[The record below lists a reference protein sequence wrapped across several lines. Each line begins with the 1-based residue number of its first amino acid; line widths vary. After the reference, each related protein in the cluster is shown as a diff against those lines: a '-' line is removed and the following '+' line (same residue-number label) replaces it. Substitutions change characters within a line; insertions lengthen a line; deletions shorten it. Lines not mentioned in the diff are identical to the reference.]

1 MAFLSLY
8 RKYRPETFS
17 DLVGQDYVVQTLRN
31 ALKNQRIAHAYL
43 FAGPRGTGKTSTAK
57 VFAKALNCEEESNY
71 EPCGVCKNCK
81 KISSGQSMDVI
92 EIDAASNRGID
103 EIRELREKVKFYPSE
118 GTYKVYI
125 IDEVH
130 MLTKGAFNAL
140 LKTLEEPP
148 ENVIF
153 ILATTEPHKVIS
165 TILSRCQRFD
175 FSLLSVKNI
184 VKRLKYVCEKEE
196 VSYEEDA
203 LNLIAHSSNGGM
215 RDAISILDQAI
226 SFTDS
231 NVTAEQLREMLGK
244 IEKGI
249 LSDYIKYVADNNTS
263 EALELVNNLI
273 EKGKGVSRFVNDLI
287 DHIRQLLLIKECG
300 INNDLI
306 EYPPSRLKLLK
317 GESEILDSSKL
328 LRMLDILTN
337 IEKDIK
343 FSNQPRLTLEM
354 GVVKM
359 TSPEADDSIQGL
371 KTRVAQLE
379 YKLRQN
385 NNVLTNKDKNKTHKD
400 ETKNKNLTKKNK
412 LNENSS
418 EKDISKNRETKV
430 QNSTNENSI
439 SKNSKSKKNR
449 SENNKDENISSGNDS
464 LIDIKEVENAW
475 PVILKQIKKQDIK
488 TNAYL
493 KEGKVSKVDNNTIFI
508 EFPENKKFHRSG
520 AEKNA
525 KLIKKTVSRVLSKN
539 CELEF
544 VIKGEYNINSGGDQT
559 SKNKKNKKKLE
570 DDDLVNTVLEM
581 FDGKVIETDEDVI
594 DN

>member
-8 RKYRPETFS
+8 RKYRPETFA
-17 DLVGQDYVVQTLRN
+17 DLVGQDYVIQTLRN
-31 ALKNQRIAHAYL
+31 ALKNERIAHAYL

-57 VFAKALNCEEESNY
+57 VFAKALNCEDNSSF
-71 EPCGVCKNCK
+71 EPCGVCNNCK

-175 FSLLSVKNI
+175 FSLLSVSNI
-184 VKRLKYVCEKEE
+184 VKRLEDICENEE
-196 VSYEEDA
+196 VQYEEDA

-226 SFTDS
+226 SFTNGDI
-231 NVTAEQLREMLGK
+231 TADKLRDMLGK

-263 EALELVNNLI
+263 DALELINNLI

-287 DHIRQLLLIKECG
+287 EHIRQLLLIRECG

-306 EYPPSRLKLLK
+306 EYPPSRLQLLK

-328 LRMLDILTN
+328 LRILDILTN

-359 TSPEADDSIQGL
+359 TSPEADDSLQGL
-371 KTRVAQLE
+371 KTRVAELE
-379 YKLRQN
+379 YELR
-385 NNVLTNKDKNKTHKD
+385 
-400 ETKNKNLTKKNK
+400 KNKNVRKTESVEKSYSKKLNDKKQTEEKAKNKKDEVTKKR
-412 LNENSS
+412 E
-418 EKDISKNRETKV
+418 SKNE
-430 QNSTNENSI
+430 
-439 SKNSKSKKNR
+439 KKA
-449 SENNKDENISSGNDS
+449 KDNG
-464 LIDIKEVENAW
+464 IDFKEVENAW
-475 PVILKQIKKQDIK
+475 PVILKQVKNNDIK

-493 KEGKVSKVDNNTIFI
+493 KEGKVAKVEKNTIFI
-508 EFPENKKFHRSG
+508 EFPKNKKFHKNG
-520 AEKNA
+520 AAKNK
-525 KLIKKTVSRVLSKN
+525 KLIKKTISRVLSQN

-544 VIKGEYNINSGGDQT
+544 AVKGEYNINSGGDQT
-559 SKNKKNKKKLE
+559 SNNKKSKKKLKE
-570 DDDLVNTVLEM
+570 DDLVNTVLEM
-581 FDGKVIETDEDVI
+581 FDGKVIETDETII

>member
-8 RKYRPETFS
+8 RKYRPETFN

-31 ALKNQRIAHAYL
+31 ALKNKRIAHAYL

-57 VFAKALNCEEESNY
+57 VFAKALNCEDASSY
-71 EPCGVCKNCK
+71 EPCGVCENCK
-81 KISSGQSMDVI
+81 KISSGKSMDVI

-175 FSLLSVKNI
+175 FSLLSVSNI
-184 VKRLKYVCEKEE
+184 VKRLKHICKKEE
-196 VSYEEDA
+196 VDYEEDA

-226 SFTDS
+226 SFT
-231 NVTAEQLREMLGK
+231 NGEITADKLRNMLGK
-244 IEKGI
+244 IEKGV
-249 LSDYIKYVADNNTS
+249 LSDYIKYAAENNTS
-263 EALELVNNLI
+263 EALELVNSLI

-287 DHIRQLLLIKECG
+287 EHLRQLLLIRECG
-300 INNDLI
+300 INNSLI

-328 LRMLDILTN
+328 LRMLDILTK

-379 YKLRQN
+379 YNLRQN
-385 NNVLTNKDKNKTHKD
+385 KNNMKSEVKEKKQSKNVKKTTRKENNAKNTDMTENKNKST
-400 ETKNKNLTKKNK
+400 TKKGA
-412 LNENSS
+412 
-418 EKDISKNRETKV
+418 
-430 QNSTNENSI
+430 
-439 SKNSKSKKNR
+439 
-449 SENNKDENISSGNDS
+449 ENNTESNTVSNLRD
-464 LIDIKEVENAW
+464 VQNAW
-475 PVILKQIKKQDIK
+475 PVVLKQVKKEDIK

-493 KEGKVSKVDNNTIFI
+493 KEGKVSKVENNTIFI
-508 EFPENKKFHRSG
+508 EFPKNKKFHRNG
-520 AEKNA
+520 AEKNE
-525 KLIKKTVSRVLSKN
+525 KLVKKIVSRVLSKN

-544 VIKGEYNINSGGDQT
+544 VVKGEYNINNGGDQT
-559 SKNKKNKKKLE
+559 SKNKKTKKKSE
-570 DDDLVNTVLEM
+570 ENDLVNTVLEM
-581 FDGKVIETDEDVI
+581 FDGKVIETDENVI

>member
-1 MAFLSLY
+1 MAFFFFFL
-8 RKYRPETFS
+8 KYRPETFA
-17 DLVGQDYVVQTLRN
+17 DLVGQDYVIQTLRN
-31 ALKNQRIAHAYL
+31 ALKNERIAHAYL

-57 VFAKALNCEEESNY
+57 VFAKALNCEDNSSF
-71 EPCGVCKNCK
+71 EPCGVCNNCK

-175 FSLLSVKNI
+175 FSLLSVSNI
-184 VKRLKYVCEKEE
+184 VKRLEDICENEE
-196 VSYEEDA
+196 VQYEEDA

-226 SFTDS
+226 SFTNGDI
-231 NVTAEQLREMLGK
+231 TADKLRDMLGK

-263 EALELVNNLI
+263 DALELINNLI

-287 DHIRQLLLIKECG
+287 EHIRQLLLIRECG

-306 EYPPSRLKLLK
+306 EYPPSRLQLLK

-328 LRMLDILTN
+328 LRILDILTN

-359 TSPEADDSIQGL
+359 TSPEADDSLQGL
-371 KTRVAQLE
+371 KTRVAELE
-379 YKLRQN
+379 YELR
-385 NNVLTNKDKNKTHKD
+385 
-400 ETKNKNLTKKNK
+400 KNKNVRKTESVEKSYSKKLNDKKQTEEKAKNKKDEVTKKR
-412 LNENSS
+412 E
-418 EKDISKNRETKV
+418 SKNE
-430 QNSTNENSI
+430 
-439 SKNSKSKKNR
+439 KKA
-449 SENNKDENISSGNDS
+449 KDNG
-464 LIDIKEVENAW
+464 IDFKEVENAW
-475 PVILKQIKKQDIK
+475 PVILKQVKNNDIK

-493 KEGKVSKVDNNTIFI
+493 KEGKVAKVEKNTIFI
-508 EFPENKKFHRSG
+508 EFPQNKKFHKNG
-520 AEKNA
+520 AAKN
-525 KLIKKTVSRVLSKN
+525 KKVIKKTISRVLSKN

-544 VIKGEYNINSGGDQT
+544 VVKGEYNINSGGDQT
-559 SKNKKNKKKLE
+559 SNNKKSKKKLKE
-570 DDDLVNTVLEM
+570 DDLVNTVLEM
-581 FDGKVIETDEDVI
+581 FDGKVIETDETII

>member
-8 RKYRPETFS
+8 RKYRPETFA
-17 DLVGQDYVVQTLRN
+17 DLVGQDYVIQTLRN
-31 ALKNQRIAHAYL
+31 ALKNERIAHAYL

-57 VFAKALNCEEESNY
+57 VFAKALNCEDNSSF
-71 EPCGVCKNCK
+71 EPCGVCNNCK

-175 FSLLSVKNI
+175 FSLLSVSNI
-184 VKRLKYVCEKEE
+184 VKRLEDICENEE
-196 VSYEEDA
+196 VQYEEDA

-226 SFTDS
+226 SFTNGDI
-231 NVTAEQLREMLGK
+231 TADKLRDMLGK

-263 EALELVNNLI
+263 EALELINNLI

-287 DHIRQLLLIKECG
+287 EHIRQLLLIRECG

-306 EYPPSRLKLLK
+306 EYPPSRLQLLK

-328 LRMLDILTN
+328 LRILDILTN

-359 TSPEADDSIQGL
+359 TSPEADDSLQGL
-371 KTRVAQLE
+371 KTRVAELE
-379 YKLRQN
+379 YELR
-385 NNVLTNKDKNKTHKD
+385 
-400 ETKNKNLTKKNK
+400 KNKNVRKTESVEKSYSKKLNDKKQTEEKAKNKKDEVTKKR
-412 LNENSS
+412 E
-418 EKDISKNRETKV
+418 SKNE
-430 QNSTNENSI
+430 
-439 SKNSKSKKNR
+439 KKA
-449 SENNKDENISSGNDS
+449 KDNG
-464 LIDIKEVENAW
+464 IDFKEVENAW
-475 PVILKQIKKQDIK
+475 PVILKQVKNNDIK

-493 KEGKVSKVDNNTIFI
+493 KEGKVAKVEKNTIFI
-508 EFPENKKFHRSG
+508 EFPKNKKFHKNG
-520 AEKNA
+520 AAKNK
-525 KLIKKTVSRVLSKN
+525 KLIKKTISRVLSQN

-544 VIKGEYNINSGGDQT
+544 AVKGEYNINSGGDQT
-559 SKNKKNKKKLE
+559 SNNKKSKKKLKE
-570 DDDLVNTVLEM
+570 DDLVNTVLEM
-581 FDGKVIETDEDVI
+581 FDGKVIETDETII

>member
-8 RKYRPETFS
+8 RKYRPETFN
-17 DLVGQDYVVQTLRN
+17 DLVGQEYVVQTLRN

-57 VFAKALNCEEESNY
+57 VFAKALNCEDDSSY
-71 EPCGVCKNCK
+71 EPCGVCENCK

-175 FSLLSVKNI
+175 FSLLSITNI
-184 VKRLKYVCEKEE
+184 IKRLTHICEKEE
-196 VSYEEDA
+196 VEYEDDA

-226 SFTDS
+226 SFTNDDI
-231 NVTAEQLREMLGK
+231 TADKLRDMLGK

-249 LSDYIKYVADNNTS
+249 LRDYIKYAAENNTA

-287 DHIRQLLLIKECG
+287 EHIRQLLLIRECG

-379 YKLRQN
+379 YELRKSTTEREN
-385 NNVLTNKDKNKTHKD
+385 IADKNVSSRNIKPKRDNEESEEKEVKNIEKENKNIDKNINKTGSTNKDNTGINLKD
-400 ETKNKNLTKKNK
+400 
-412 LNENSS
+412 
-418 EKDISKNRETKV
+418 V
-430 QNSTNENSI
+430 Q
-439 SKNSKSKKNR
+439 
-449 SENNKDENISSGNDS
+449 
-464 LIDIKEVENAW
+464 NAW
-475 PVILKQIKKQDIK
+475 PVILKQVRQEDVK

-493 KEGKVSKVDNNTIFI
+493 KEGKVSKVKDNSIFI
-508 EFPENKKFHRSG
+508 EFPKNKKFHRNG
-520 AEKNA
+520 AEKNK
-525 KLIKKTVSRVLSKN
+525 KLIKKKVSSVLSKN

-544 VIKGEYNINSGGDQT
+544 VVKGEYNIKNGGDQT
-559 SKNKKNKKKLE
+559 SKNKKTKKKLE

-581 FDGKVIETDEDVI
+581 FDGKVIETNENSIED
-594 DN
+594 

>member
-8 RKYRPETFS
+8 RKYRPETFN
-17 DLVGQDYVVQTLRN
+17 DLVGQEYVVQTLRN

-57 VFAKALNCEEESNY
+57 VFAKALNCEDDSSY
-71 EPCGVCKNCK
+71 EPCGVCENCK

-175 FSLLSVKNI
+175 FSLLSITNI
-184 VKRLKYVCEKEE
+184 IKRLTHICEKEE
-196 VSYEEDA
+196 VEYEDDA

-226 SFTDS
+226 SFTNDDI
-231 NVTAEQLREMLGK
+231 TADKLRDMLGK

-249 LSDYIKYVADNNTS
+249 LRDYIKYVAENNTA

-287 DHIRQLLLIKECG
+287 EHIRQLLLIRECG

-379 YKLRQN
+379 YELRKN
-385 NNVLTNKDKNKTHKD
+385 TTEIENRIDKN
-400 ETKNKNLTKKNK
+400 
-412 LNENSS
+412 NSS
-418 EKDISKNRETKV
+418 KNIKAKRDNEESEK
-430 QNSTNENSI
+430 
-439 SKNSKSKKNR
+439 
-449 SENNKDENISSGNDS
+449 
-464 LIDIKEVENAW
+464 KEVESIEREIKNKDDNINKTESKNKVSSSINLEDVRNAW
-475 PVILKQIKKQDIK
+475 PVILKQVKKEDIK

-493 KEGKVSKVDNNTIFI
+493 KEGNVSKVENSTIFI

-520 AEKNA
+520 AEKNK
-525 KLIKKTVSRVLSKN
+525 KLIKKKVSRVLSKN

-544 VIKGEYNINSGGDQT
+544 VVKGEYNINNGGDQT
-559 SKNKKNKKKLE
+559 SKNKKTKKKLE

-581 FDGKVIETDEDVI
+581 FDGKVIETNENSIKD
-594 DN
+594 